1 MPRSSRPTDG
11 AGRTHPFPAGRG
23 RFLLRQPREE
33 AAANA
38 QIKAIR
44 AELAGRLA
52 EASYN
57 AATMNL
63 TALGLQ

>member
-1 MPRSSRPTDG
+1 MESPTELL
-11 AGRTHPFPAGRG
+11 GRW
-23 RFLLRQPREE
+23 QM
-33 AAANA
+33 
-38 QIKAIR
+38 IR

-63 TALGLQ
+63 TALGLE